1 MNKVEL
7 AKQAD
12 GQFALT
18 GILSKKTA
26 ASLWNK
32 RSQFTPMA
40 NNITIDLAGITK
52 SDSAGLALLICLKKE
67 ALKAKTEMFFTNI
80 PEQLQQLIAL
90 SHLED
95 ILTTRQAL

>member
-1 MNKVEL
+1 MNKIEL
-7 AKQAD
+7 VKQAE
-12 GQFALT
+12 GQFTLA

-26 ASLWNK
+26 TSLWAK
-32 RSQFTPMA
+32 RSQFAAKA
-40 NNITIDLAGITK
+40 NNITIDLAAITK

-67 ALKAKTEMFFTNI
+67 ALKTKTEMFFTNI

-95 ILTTRQAL
+95 ILTTRQGL

>member
-1 MNKVEL
+1 MNNVEL
-7 AKQAD
+7 VKQTD
-12 GQFALT
+12 GQFSLT

-26 ASLWNK
+26 SSLWVR
-32 RSQFTPMA
+32 RSQFKTMDH
-40 NNITIDLAGITK
+40 NITIDLSGVTN

-67 ALKAKTEMFFTNI
+67 ALKENIEMFFTNI

-95 ILTTRQAL
+95 ILTTRQRL

>member
-1 MNKVEL
+1 MNKIEII
-7 AKQAD
+7 KQAD

-18 GILSKKTA
+18 GILNKETVT
-26 ASLWNK
+26 SLWTK
-32 RSQFTPMA
+32 RNQLTPLDQS
-40 NNITIDLAGITK
+40 ILIDLAGITK

-67 ALKAKTEMFFTNI
+67 ALKEKKEIIFTNI

-95 ILTTRQAL
+95 ILTTKQGL

>member
-1 MNKVEL
+1 MSKVEL
-7 AKQAD
+7 LKQAD

-26 ASLWNK
+26 SSLWTK
-32 RSQFTPMA
+32 RSQFTPLDH
-40 NNITIDLAGITK
+40 NITIDLVGITK

-67 ALKAKTEMFFTNI
+67 ALKAKAEMFFTNI
-80 PEQLQQLIAL
+80 PEQLQQLITL

-95 ILTTRQAL
+95 ILTTRQRL